1 MEDAAAAASSAVV
14 VEEERLDVLNKTGQ
28 KTGISKPRQ
37 SPISLLPL
45 SISSAIIL
53 LLRMFWLNT

>member
-1 MEDAAAAASSAVV
+1 MEDAAAAAAASSAVV
-14 VEEERLDVLNKTGQ
+14 VEEERLDVLSKTGQ

-45 SISSAIIL
+45 SIS
-53 LLRMFWLNT
+53 